1 MIICEKCQTKVIS
14 GFETKEVNALFF
26 ESDKRRL
33 FATGEEQNVVT
44 LSFVG
49 KNLLL
54 VTKPLNLNFPLAL
67 VVPDAARGTL
77 LALESLLLPEMNC
90 RSIR

>member
-44 LSFVG
+44 LNFVG

-54 VTKPLNLNFPLAL
+54 VTKILTLTVPLVSDAPG
-67 VVPDAARGTL
+67 VVQ
-77 LALESLLLPEMNC
+77 E
-90 RSIR
+90 